1 MTCAK
6 IAIVVT
12 KLHIHNQVCKNK
24 IAHKTCSVQKF
35 GVFMNFANNTLQI
48 MKEMMFLRDEM
59 MKIAKYILQIKT
71 EKHFT
76 KMSSFVIWI

>member
-35 GVFMNFANNTLQI
+35 GVFMNFANNTLQM
-48 MKEMMFLRDEM
+48 MKEMMFLRDEI
-59 MKIAKYILQIKT
+59 MKIEKYALQIKT
-71 EKHFT
+71 KECFAKLP
-76 KMSSFVIWI
+76 SFAI